1 MSQFKRQ
8 NLPFSNGQN
17 ASIDSTTQQ
26 LQSIGMRIRKS
37 VNDGYMLPNQQ
48 HSNNSYLS
56 DYERQHISKLQQTT
70 LNRGPPALS
79 FGVST
84 ASSLSDWESNANVM
98 KAPMQSLPSFST
110 SIGSRK
116 KRSRDDDIE
125 ENNYSSYSNP
135 VIFNNAPAA
144 SASSN
149 EKGLNDFVNQ
159 YGPLSFNE
167 DF

>member
-8 NLPFSNGQN
+8 TLPLTNGQ
-17 ASIDSTTQQ
+17 STSLDSTTQQ

-48 HSNNSYLS
+48 PSNNSFLS

-84 ASSLSDWESNANVM
+84 ASSLSDWESNVNVM
-98 KAPMQSLPSFST
+98 KAPMHSLPSFST
-110 SIGSRK
+110 GSSK
-116 KRSRDDDIE
+116 KRSLDDDIE
-125 ENNYSSYSNP
+125 ESYSSYSNP
-135 VIFNNAPAA
+135 VVFNNAA
-144 SASSN
+144 SADSN
-149 EKGLNDFVNQ
+149 EKGLNDFVKQ